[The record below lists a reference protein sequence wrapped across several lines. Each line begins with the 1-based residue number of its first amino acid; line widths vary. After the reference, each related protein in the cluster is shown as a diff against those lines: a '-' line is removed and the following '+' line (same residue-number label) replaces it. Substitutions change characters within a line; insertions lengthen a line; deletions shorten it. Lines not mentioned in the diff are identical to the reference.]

1 MEVDEKEDSN
11 DVENNEGM
19 SAEEQAEDKQKA
31 EEYRSGAKYPFPVRY
46 CGDPQLG
53 VAFFDG
59 AVDA

>member
-31 EEYRSGAKYPFPVRY
+31 EEYKIWRKIPLS
-46 CGDPQLG
+46 CTILW
-53 VAFFDG
+53 
-59 AVDA
+59 